1 LSLPATIDI
10 EQTALARIV
19 AGLFALLGQGNG
31 IIPER
36 IALSVHRAILL
47 VLRPAESAVRRLV
60 YLLSLGIRSKP
71 APARPMPSDI
81 MRSGQATPR
90 PCFALFDP
98 RLRLVRSPKRIRAN
112 PRITFFGTDL
122 VSSNDLTRAN
132 GNEDKDD
139 DIAAAKILRRL
150 EAIRHALDDLP
161 RQARRLQRALQ
172 RRSKLP
178 RLKMQGPMRPGN
190 PPGHRGRR
198 LHEID
203 DLLRRCHG
211 LAREA
216 LPPDTS

>member
-1 LSLPATIDI
+1 MPLPATIAA
-10 EQTALARIV
+10 ESTALTRIV
-19 AGLFALLGQGNG
+19 AGLFALLGLGNG
-31 IIPER
+31 IVPER
-36 IALSVHRAILL
+36 IALSLHRAIML

-60 YLLSLGIRSKP
+60 YLLSLGIRSKL
-71 APARPMPSDI
+71 ARTRPMPTDI
-81 MRSGQATPR
+81 MRAAQATPR

-98 RLRLVRSPKRIRAN
+98 RLRLVRGPKKVRGN

-132 GNEDKDD
+132 GNERKDD

-150 EAIRHALDDLP
+150 EAIRHALEDLP

-178 RLKMQGPMRPGN
+178 RLKMQGPMRPGH

-203 DLLRRCHG
+203 DVLRRCHG
-211 LAREA
+211 LARQA
-216 LPPDTS
+216 LPPDSS